1 MNSNIMIN
9 ALGIGGAIFLV
20 LLMVWFV
27 AVYMKRRVG
36 PDQVQTGAVS
46 LKKISWEEKRRQP
59 RMAVSWRA
67 TIDSEQGPT
76 HVQVKDVSQG
86 GAFVVCKHPP
96 PLKTSLLITLMP
108 AEYEPLA
115 LNAEVIWSNANV
127 PADKIVNRGMGIRF
141 INNDETVRSGLN
153 QMIVACFEKNDD

>member
-36 PDQVQTGAVS
+36 PDPFQTGSVA
-46 LKKISWEEKRRQP
+46 LQKTSWEEKRQQP
-59 RMAVSWRA
+59 RMSVSWKA
-67 TIDSEQGPT
+67 TIDDGQGPSN
-76 HVQVKDVSQG
+76 VQVKDVSHG
-86 GAFVVCKHPP
+86 GAFVVCKAPP
-96 PLKTSLLITLMP
+96 PLKTGLRITLMP
-108 AEYEPLA
+108 AEYEPLP

-127 PADKIVNRGMGIRF
+127 PTDKVVNRGMGVRF
-141 INNDETVRSGLN
+141 VNNDEAARNSLN
-153 QMIVACFEKNDD
+153 QMIVACFEE